1 MEFADNLEIFDRLR
15 RYFYISFTQ
24 LNKRV
29 EKDEVSIVVTF
40 DLKAEIDWDLLP

>member
-40 DLKAEIDWDLLP
+40 DLKAEID